1 MKIKLKANNN
11 QAMGD
16 LLLNIHAS
24 RNYPRVEWAVLKYP
38 MCAVVGG
45 GYSLKQNLEI
55 LREWD
60 GDIFAVNDTAAF
72 LSDNGIPSYI
82 FAIDATPVKYRY
94 GKLIKGA
101 LYASRVHKNQF
112 RYKDTRIFELAA
124 DIGVGGVQGSV
135 SAVGNAP
142 HLFLRMGYRGV
153 AFFGC
158 DGSFYYD
165 THVTGTQNVAFDDMI
180 IVRVGRTDYLTNASL
195 LLQSEYL
202 ANELRKHPDL
212 LVNASDGL
220 LSGLEENPDYD
231 VVAIGEDLKK
241 KYDDLGF
248 FAWNKEHN
256 LGSDNLWRPQQL
268 KS

>member
-1 MKIKLKANNN
+1 MKIKLKAQNN
-11 QAMGD
+11 QAIGD
-16 LLLNIHAS
+16 LLINIHAS
-24 RNYPRVEWAVLKYP
+24 RKYPRVKLEVLKYP

-45 GYSLKQNLEI
+45 GHSLKYNLDV
-55 LREWD
+55 LREWE

-82 FAIDATPVKYRY
+82 FAIDATPKLYRK

-112 RYKDTRIFELAA
+112 HYKDIRVFDLAS
-124 DIGVGGVQGSV
+124 DIGIGGVQGSV

-142 HLFLRMGYRGV
+142 HLLLRMGYRGI

-158 DGSFYYD
+158 DGSFYYE
-165 THVTGTQNVAFDDMI
+165 THITGTQNVAFDDMI
-180 IVRVGRTDYLTNASL
+180 IIRISGVDYLTNASL
-195 LLQSEYL
+195 LMQTEYISD
-202 ANELRKHPDL
+202 ELRKHPDL

-220 LSGLEENPDYD
+220 LKGMEENPDYD
-231 VVAIGEDLKK
+231 VIAIGEDLKK
-241 KYDDLGF
+241 KYDDLGY

-256 LGSDNLWRPQQL
+256 LKGDNLWRPPQL
-268 KS
+268 